1 MIAGYNLRPTS
12 VSCSHCG
19 AEHVILINP
28 EDIIRWQSG
37 ELIQDCM
44 PYLSSADRELLI
56 SRTCGNC
63 WTNMFGNDEEDEDE
77 V

>member
-1 MIAGYNLRPTS
+1 MIAGYNLRPTR

-19 AEHVILINP
+19 AEHVIMINP

-37 ELIQDCM
+37 EYIQDCM
-44 PYLSSADRELLI
+44 AYLSKADRELLI
-56 SRTCGNC
+56 SQTCNDC
-63 WTNMFGNDEEDEDE
+63 WINMFGEDEDEDE

>member
-1 MIAGYNLRPTS
+1 MIAGYNLRPTT
-12 VSCSHCG
+12 VYCSHCG

-44 PYLSSADRELLI
+44 PYLSKADRELLI

-63 WTNMFGNDEEDEDE
+63 WTNMFGEDEDE